1 MSQILHSVI
10 SRTECTVYNAFDPPP
25 PPMFIEKPSLL
36 TAVIIS
42 QFWKWHC
49 HLWQKKLTYQKSIFE
64 TKH

>member
-49 HLWQKKLTYQKSIFE
+49 HLWQKN
-64 TKH
+64 